1 MLCVDRFTKPENLQS
16 LQGTETPG
24 SSVEAS
30 SSQSAELPSCAIDI
44 KGTAENVVS
53 EEEEPLIQTVECR
66 ICQEEDGVKNLEVPC
81 ACSGSLKVSSDSL
94 ILIFFHIAVLDY
106 FFSFN
111 FWVGGW
117 G

>member
-1 MLCVDRFTKPENLQS
+1 MLCVDRFTKPES
-16 LQGTETPG
+16 LGTETPG

-53 EEEEPLIQTVECR
+53 EEEPLIQTVECR

-94 ILIFFHIAVLDY
+94 ILQFWLFF
-106 FFSFN
+106 FFSFLGGRLGLGR
-111 FWVGGW
+111 VGW
-117 G
+117 GG